1 MGTKN
6 QSESPVGPPVPA
18 TTRPP
23 ARLLIV
29 DDDAA
34 IVAHLSEALELD
46 GYQVHCCENIESAR
60 RRMRRTAFDLLL
72 LDLNLP
78 DESGYDLLR
87 QIRSQGVGETR
98 GTRSDVAVMMV
109 SGRSSEIDRV
119 RAFELGCDD
128 YVLKPFSYAE
138 LRGRITALLRRTRA
152 DELPDRMTIGTLE
165 IDLRARAVTI
175 EGEPV
180 HLTYKEY
187 ALLIALASDPGRVF
201 SREELLE
208 TVWGFRSAGSTRT
221 LDAHA
226 CRLRAK
232 LSTGRERY
240 VINLWS
246 VGYRLISKENEEEKS

>member
-1 MGTKN
+1 MGTEN
-6 QSESPVGPPVPA
+6 NRAQSESIPA
-18 TTRPP
+18 LAANRPP
-23 ARLLIV
+23 ARLLVI
-29 DDDAA
+29 DDDVSVSAQ
-34 IVAHLSEALELD
+34 LCEALEFD
-46 GYQVHCCENIESAR
+46 GYAAHCCESIESAR
-60 RRMRRTAFDLLL
+60 RRIRRTSFDLLI

-78 DESGYDLLR
+78 DESGYELLR
-87 QIRSQGVGETR
+87 QIRAHGAGDLR
-98 GTRSDVAVMMV
+98 GTHSDVAILMV
-109 SGRSSEIDRV
+109 SGRASEIDRV

-128 YVLKPFSYAE
+128 YVVKPFSYAE
-138 LRGRITALLRRTRA
+138 LRGRIAALLRRTRA
-152 DELPDRMTIGTLE
+152 ADLPDRLTIGTLE
-165 IDLRARAVTI
+165 IDLRARTVMV
-175 EGEPV
+175 EGELV

-208 TVWGFRSAGSTRT
+208 TVWGYRSAGSTRT

-246 VGYRLISKENEEEKS
+246 VGYRLISKENEEETS

>member
-1 MGTKN
+1 MGIKK
-6 QSESPVGPPVPA
+6 QSEPSPDVQRLA
-18 TTRPP
+18 TNRPP

-29 DDDAA
+29 DDDVSV
-34 IVAHLSEALELD
+34 VAQLSEALELD
-46 GYQVHCCENIESAR
+46 GYSVHSCENVDSAR
-60 RRMRRTAFDLLL
+60 RRLRRTPFDLLM

-78 DESGYDLLR
+78 DESGYELLR
-87 QIRSQGVGETR
+87 QIRAQGVGDLR
-98 GTRSDVAVMMV
+98 GTRSDVAIMMV

-128 YVLKPFSYAE
+128 YMIKPYSYAE
-138 LRGRITALLRRTRA
+138 LRGRIAALLRRTLA
-152 DELPDRMTIGTLE
+152 DELPDHLTIGTLE
-165 IDLRARAVTI
+165 IDLRARIVTI

-201 SREELLE
+201 SRAELLE

-246 VGYRLISKENEEEKS
+246 VGYRLISKENEEETS